1 MKELALTMT
10 PSFPAISPISTVQRT
25 TTATLLVS
33 RALLEKESGAM
44 IMTSTAHPQATMEQR
59 FAMHIMITSSG
70 GPSEAVRLF
79 SSSLSSAAVV
89 SVGGGEED

>member
-1 MKELALTMT
+1 MKELALTMAS
-10 PSFPAISPISTVQRT
+10 SFPAISLINTVQQT

-44 IMTSTAHPQATMEQR
+44 MITSTARPRATMEQR
-59 FAMHIMITSSG
+59 GAMHTMITSSG

-89 SVGGGEED
+89 SVGAGEED